1 MADIKE
7 KVQAL
12 IDKYDSELSSKG
24 IKILLSK
31 RYFENAVEQRS
42 GGHGIGGLLNSIERA
57 RDLKKE
63 KELYKFQRN
72 KYNCLVLTI
81 CPTEKGA
88 LRKDDYREYAFLLKK
103 IERAHVGLEP
113 RKIVY
118 HEEKLLFKIEKQI
131 IKILEKAEEGSARKV
146 CQNNIID
153 ALRYSTHTA
162 YGYKD
167 KFLGKD
173 RLYWDTLL
181 SSIVVCITILII
193 LTCWILFN

>member
-1 MADIKE
+1 M
-7 KVQAL
+7 L
-12 IDKYDSELSSKG
+12 
-24 IKILLSK
+24 
-31 RYFENAVEQRS
+31 
-42 GGHGIGGLLNSIERA
+42 
-57 RDLKKE
+57 
-63 KELYKFQRN
+63 
-72 KYNCLVLTI
+72 
-81 CPTEKGA
+81 
-88 LRKDDYREYAFLLKK
+88 FLLKK

-167 KFLGKD
+167 KFLGRTRD
-173 RLYWDTLL
+173 YWENFFGIG
-181 SSIVVCITILII
+181 IVLFTILVVSICAI
-193 LTCWILFN
+193 LIK